1 MPAKDVLDLQVSVA
15 DLHDAD
21 RRFDPVLTGLGIE
34 RADTVADHVPVG
46 QIDDLAGWSKRL
58 WWRSAAPGR
67 AVNLHVRLV
76 GSPNDRLALLFRD
89 WFRSH
94 PAGVPAYGECK
105 TPTGR
110 PDGGRRTLCRG
121 QGPRGRPRGQRGR
134 GMGRVRVV
142 AFLTPC
148 AVRREPDPVRRPVV
162 RYVGHRGGAAR

>member
-21 RRFDPVLTGLGIE
+21 RRFDPVLTGLGFE

-105 TPTGR
+105 TRLAGLTG
-110 PDGGRRTLCRG
+110 DAGRY
-121 QGPRGRPRGQRGR
+121 
-134 GMGRVRVV
+134 
-142 AFLTPC
+142 AE
-148 AVRREPDPVRRPVV
+148 AKDPVVDLVV
-162 RYVGHRGGAAR
+162 SVAEEWAASEWWHS